1 MRSGTEE
8 GNCGSHADSVVNL
21 ATEGA
26 DAPKK
31 QQFDLCVAAIQP
43 HTVAVTPELGMRLY
57 SVEQVA
63 QILGVSPAW
72 VRDHA
77 TRKQPHL
84 KRVKVGKL
92 LKFRPVD
99 VEGFINEWCR

>member
-1 MRSGTEE
+1 MQKEVVQGVAVKSD
-8 GNCGSHADSVVNL
+8 GSQAGPVGNL
-21 ATEGA
+21 AGA
-26 DAPKK
+26 AASAS
-31 QQFDLCVAAIQP
+31 QEQFGVPL
-43 HTVAVTPELGMRLY
+43 L

-63 QILGVSPAW
+63 QKLGVSPAW

-92 LKFRPVD
+92 LKFQPD
-99 VEGFINEWCR
+99 DIDEFIKQWCQ